1 MSIRKSS
8 IRRMFMMHKRLVIA
22 LPLAVLALFTLSL
35 VSNPFNYAL
44 AQQQQVGAGA
54 SRDDSNEDKRAKTAE
69 QLTKILEKAEEHINS
84 ILQNLAA
91 QNITVPAAAKASYES
106 GLAHAKAAINA
117 LKENRTQDAENEITA
132 SMSDFKTA
140 LRQFKSGGNV
150 TAAMPEATG
159 IAQAINR
166 SRVFI
171 ERLETILS
179 NVNST
184 KYPISG
190 IEAKIQNAK
199 TILDNATALLQKGNV
214 TEAAK
219 KLGEAKRA
227 ISGLTGELNRIS
239 KSEKS
244 EKIREFS
251 DKALERLTDI
261 EQKADELLPPQAA
274 GKVRDALEQAKQH
287 ITQARDLADSKRL
300 EQAVDKLE
308 DMSDAAEA
316 GDKEFDHGFE
326 QDTALVAQKVKAAIV
341 NETKRLNA
349 LQQRVDALGNV
360 KGAAKVRE
368 IIADAREML
377 QKASDKL
384 ASGDVQ
390 SAGKILKDLREHTE
404 KITDWIK
411 DVANHGSAAN
421 VEDDSGDNRDNKE
434 RRGRR

>member
-1 MSIRKSS
+1 
-8 IRRMFMMHKRLVIA
+8 MHKRLVTA

-44 AQQQQVGAGA
+44 AQQQQAGAGV
-54 SRDDSNEDKRAKTAE
+54 SRDDNNEDKRAKTAE
-69 QLTKILEKAEEHINS
+69 QLTKILEKAEEHINR

-106 GLAHAKAAINA
+106 GLAHAEAAIKA

-132 SMSDFKTA
+132 SMSDFKTT
-140 LRQFKSGGNV
+140 LRQFKGSGNV
-150 TAAMPEATG
+150 TAATPEATG

-171 ERLETILS
+171 ERLETIIS

-199 TILDNATALLQKGNV
+199 TILDNATALLQKGNI
-214 TEAAK
+214 TEAAQ

-227 ISGLTGELNRIS
+227 ISGLTGELNSIS
-239 KSEKS
+239 KDEKS
-244 EKIREFS
+244 EKIKEFS

-274 GKVRDALEQAKQH
+274 GKVKDALEQAKQH
-287 ITQARDLADSKRL
+287 ITQARNLADSKRL

-316 GDKEFDHGFE
+316 GDKEFDRGFE
-326 QDTALVAQKVKAAIV
+326 QDKALVAPKVKAAIV
-341 NETKRLNA
+341 NATKRLDA

-368 IIADAREML
+368 IIADARELL

-390 SAGKILKDLREHTE
+390 SAGKILKDLGEQTE

-411 DVANHGSAAN
+411 DTAKNNSAAN
-421 VEDDSGDNRDNKE
+421 VADNDDDDDRGNE

>member
-1 MSIRKSS
+1 
-8 IRRMFMMHKRLVIA
+8 MHKHLVTA

-35 VSNPFNYAL
+35 VSSPFNYAL
-44 AQQQQVGAGA
+44 AQQQQQVGAGA
-54 SRDDSNEDKRAKTAE
+54 SRDDDNEGKRAKTAE

-106 GLAHAKAAINA
+106 GLAHAEAAIKA

-140 LRQFKSGGNV
+140 LSQFKSSGNV
-150 TAAMPEATG
+150 TNATPEATG

-214 TEAAK
+214 TEAAQ

-227 ISGLTGELNRIS
+227 ISGLTGELNRIG

-244 EKIREFS
+244 EKIKEFS

-274 GKVRDALEQAKQH
+274 GKVRDALEQAKRH
-287 ITQARDLADSKRL
+287 ITQARDLADSKSL
-300 EQAVDKLE
+300 EKAVEALE
-308 DMSDAAEA
+308 DMSDAAEE
-316 GDKEFDHGFE
+316 GDKEFDRGFE
-326 QDTALVAQKVKAAIV
+326 QDKALVAQKVKVAIV
-341 NETKRLNA
+341 NETKRLDA
-349 LQQRVDALGNV
+349 LQQRVDALGDV

-368 IIADAREML
+368 IIADARETL

-390 SAGKILKDLREHTE
+390 SAGKILRDLSEQTA
-404 KITDWIK
+404 KITNWIK
-411 DVANHGSAAN
+411 DVANHRSAAN
-421 VEDDSGDNRDNKE
+421 VEDNDDDDSGNE
-434 RRGRR
+434 GRGRR

>member
-1 MSIRKSS
+1 
-8 IRRMFMMHKRLVIA
+8 MHKRLVIA

-44 AQQQQVGAGA
+44 AQQQQQVGAGV
-54 SRDDSNEDKRAKTAE
+54 SRDDNNEDKRAKTAE
-69 QLTKILEKAEEHINS
+69 QLTKILEKAEKHIHS

-106 GLAHAKAAINA
+106 GLAHAEAAIKA
-117 LKENRTQDAENEITA
+117 LRENRTQDAENEITA

-140 LRQFKSGGNV
+140 LSQFKSSGNV
-150 TAAMPEATG
+150 TDATPEATG

-214 TEAAK
+214 TEAAQ

-227 ISGLTGELNRIS
+227 ISGLTGELNRIG

-244 EKIREFS
+244 EKIKEFS

-274 GKVRDALEQAKQH
+274 GKVRAALEQAKRH
-287 ITQARDLADSKRL
+287 ITQARDLVDSKSL
-300 EQAVDKLE
+300 EKAVEELE
-308 DMSDAAEA
+308 DMSDAAEE
-316 GDKEFDHGFE
+316 GDKEFDRGFE
-326 QDTALVAQKVKAAIV
+326 QDKALVAQKVKVAIV
-341 NETKRLNA
+341 NETKRLDA
-349 LQQRVDALGNV
+349 LQQRVDALGDV

-390 SAGKILKDLREHTE
+390 SAGKILRDLSEQTE

-411 DVANHGSAAN
+411 DVANHRSAAN
-421 VEDDSGDNRDNKE
+421 VEDNDDDSGNE
-434 RRGRR
+434 GRGRR